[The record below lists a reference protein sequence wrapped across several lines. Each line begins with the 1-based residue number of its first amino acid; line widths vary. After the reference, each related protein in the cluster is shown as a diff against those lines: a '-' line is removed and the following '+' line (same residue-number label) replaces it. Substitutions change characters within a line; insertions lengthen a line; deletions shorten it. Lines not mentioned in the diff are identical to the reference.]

1 MTKDRTKISCCEA
14 HPPVGLSYCSQSH
27 RFFISIESF
36 RNGEMKIK
44 HKVQRKETL
53 YDLLKPKEK
62 VMPVR
67 SGEIYQNGLT
77 VKARGKI
84 KLAARIFQWQVLDG
98 QTEKAY
104 ASMITL
110 TYGEHWPSDH
120 QTKKHLDNFFKRVK
134 RKYPHF
140 QYIWVIEKQKRGAGH
155 YHILTPQYIPKELI
169 NKWWNGIVG
178 KWQRSQINNGCK
190 QQEVYPHVQKVYE
203 AGKYM
208 TKYLQKEGEKIGG
221 NMYGIDQATR
231 ALMKPNA
238 ITLEGTE
245 DLNEVCDQLGHV
257 LTHKDGVAFTNE
269 DFYGNTHK
277 WISKIN
283 EAHLMEFLKYSTVE
297 LNLKQHGEY

>member
-1 MTKDRTKISCCEA
+1 MVKDRIKISCCEA

-36 RNGEMKIK
+36 RNGELKIK
-44 HKVQRKETL
+44 HKVQKKETL
-53 YDLLKPKEK
+53 KDLLKQK

-67 SGEIYQNGLT
+67 SGEIYQEGLT
-77 VKARGKI
+77 TKAKGKI
-84 KLAARIFQWQVLDG
+84 KLAARIFQWQVMDG
-98 QTEKAY
+98 QTQKAY
-104 ASMITL
+104 SSLITL
-110 TYGEHWPSDH
+110 TYGKHWPTDH

-140 QYIWVIEKQKRGAGH
+140 QYIWVIEKQKRGAPH
-155 YHILTPQYIPKELI
+155 FHILTPNYIPKELI
-169 NKWWNGIVG
+169 NKWWNGVAS
-178 KWQRSQINNGCK
+178 KWQKSQANNGCK
-190 QQEVYPHVQKVYE
+190 QQTLYPNVKMVLK
-203 AGKYM
+203 AGAYM
-208 TKYLQKEGEKIGG
+208 VKYLQKESEKIGG
-221 NMYGIDQATR
+221 NMYGIDQGTR

-245 DLNEVCDQLGHV
+245 DLNDISDQLGHV
-257 LTHKDGVAFTNE
+257 VTHKEGIAFTNQ
-269 DFYGNTHK
+269 DFHGNSQQ